1 MLSGKI
7 YESHSELWLNGTAAL
22 LCKNVINGTGL
33 GKIFVCNNYDGFNS
47 MQKPEIFDPRRYM
60 KIYWMIPA
68 VLVFS

>member
-1 MLSGKI
+1 MNPIVSFGLM
-7 YESHSELWLNGTAAL
+7 AL
-22 LCKNVINGTGL
+22 QHFCVNVINGTGL